1 MPRKAV
7 IKDSA
12 EVEIEAAE
20 VAQTD
25 AVEPEAIE
33 EVESASESV
42 KVRKSARAEKPARAE
57 KDTAGEKPARDDE
70 PRSAKALEEE
80 GDIAADYLEEL
91 LDIFDLD
98 GDIDI
103 DVRQG
108 RAYLAISSED
118 PKSNLSLIADPDT
131 VEALQELTRLAVQ
144 VKTNSFSRL
153 ILDVGGSRQKRA
165 DDLARIVNRIID
177 KVNDLGEA
185 VHMKPMSSY
194 ERKIVH
200 DLVSDAGLVSESEG
214 EGKERHIVVKPA

>member
-1 MPRKAV
+1 MTQ
-7 IKDSA
+7 DQNDQ
-12 EVEIEAAE
+12 EIEIVEEIAAE
-20 VAQTD
+20 NESIEGADDAQASD
-25 AVEPEAIE
+25 SDVEG
-33 EVESASESV
+33 ESSEDSQSGD
-42 KVRKSARAEKPARAE
+42 R
-57 KDTAGEKPARDDE
+57 E
-70 PRSAKALEEE
+70 PRSVKALEEE

-118 PKSNLSLIADPDT
+118 PQSNLSLISEPET

-177 KVNDLGEA
+177 KVKDQGEA

-200 DLVSDAGLVSESEG
+200 DLVSGAGLVSESEG
-214 EGKERHIVVKPA
+214 EGKDRHIVIKPA

>member
-1 MPRKAV
+1 MTKKE
-7 IKDSA
+7 KDVVEAAA
-12 EVEIEAAE
+12 ETVEVGADAPEVLEADAAE
-20 VAQTD
+20 VD
-25 AVEPEAIE
+25 A
-33 EVESASESV
+33 EVNEGGAD
-42 KVRKSARAEKPARAE
+42 R
-57 KDTAGEKPARDDE
+57 E
-70 PRSAKALEEE
+70 PRSAAALEEE

-118 PKSNLSLIADPDT
+118 PKSNLSLVAEPET

-153 ILDVGGSRQKRA
+153 ILDVGGSRQKRV
-165 DDLARIVNRIID
+165 DDLTRIVNRIID
-177 KVNDLGEA
+177 KVKDLGEA

-200 DLVSDAGLVSESEG
+200 DLVSGAGLVSESEG
-214 EGKERHIVVKPA
+214 EGRDRHIVVKPAN

>member
-1 MPRKAV
+1 MTQDQNNQDAELIETIGAENETLEESGV
-7 IKDSA
+7 EQAADSDG
-12 EVEIEAAE
+12 EVGSSEESETSAG
-20 VAQTD
+20 AQSGD
-25 AVEPEAIE
+25 
-33 EVESASESV
+33 
-42 KVRKSARAEKPARAE
+42 R
-57 KDTAGEKPARDDE
+57 E
-70 PRSAKALEEE
+70 PRSVKALEEE

-118 PKSNLSLIADPDT
+118 PQSNLSLISDPET

-177 KVNDLGEA
+177 KVKDQGEA

-200 DLVSDAGLVSESEG
+200 DLVSEAGLISESEG

>member
-1 MPRKAV
+1 MTK
-7 IKDSA
+7 KD
-12 EVEIEAAE
+12 
-20 VAQTD
+20 T
-25 AVEPEAIE
+25 PIE
-33 EVESASESV
+33 EVESETAEAVAEVETEAEADGDTEQHSDESESKRGDRRENTV
-42 KVRKSARAEKPARAE
+42 QN
-57 KDTAGEKPARDDE
+57 
-70 PRSAKALEEE
+70 LEEE

-108 RAYLAISSED
+108 RAYVAISSED
-118 PKSNLSLIADPDT
+118 PKSNVSLIAEPDT

-153 ILDVGGSRQKRA
+153 ILDVGGSRQKRVE
-165 DDLARIVNRIID
+165 DITRIVNRIIE
-177 KVNDLGEA
+177 KVKDQNEA

-200 DLVSDAGLVSESEG
+200 DIISEAGLVSESEG
-214 EGKERHIVVKPA
+214 EGRDRHIVIKPA

>member
-1 MPRKAV
+1 MTKKE
-7 IKDSA
+7 KDVVEAAA
-12 EVEIEAAE
+12 ETFEVDADAPEVLEADAAE
-20 VAQTD
+20 VD
-25 AVEPEAIE
+25 A
-33 EVESASESV
+33 EVNEGGAD
-42 KVRKSARAEKPARAE
+42 R
-57 KDTAGEKPARDDE
+57 E
-70 PRSAKALEEE
+70 PRSAAALEEE

-118 PKSNLSLIADPDT
+118 PKSNLSLVAEPET

-153 ILDVGGSRQKRA
+153 ILDVGGSRQKRV
-165 DDLARIVNRIID
+165 DDLTRIVNRIID

-200 DLVSDAGLVSESEG
+200 DLVSGAGLVSESEG
-214 EGKERHIVVKPA
+214 EGRDRHMVVKPAN